1 MVLFGKATFVKAHL
15 LLKLLAM
22 TLVAWKAKRWMV
34 WPPPAPSQ
42 GPGPPRAVGAHRESF
57 GTGKGKEG
65 KGKGAGKGARLQY

>member
-1 MVLFGKATFVKAHL
+1 MELFGKVTLVKAYL

-42 GPGPPRAVGAHRESF
+42 GPGPPRAVGVHREFF
-57 GTGKGKEG
+57 GTGEG
-65 KGKGAGKGARLQY
+65 KKGASKGARFQY